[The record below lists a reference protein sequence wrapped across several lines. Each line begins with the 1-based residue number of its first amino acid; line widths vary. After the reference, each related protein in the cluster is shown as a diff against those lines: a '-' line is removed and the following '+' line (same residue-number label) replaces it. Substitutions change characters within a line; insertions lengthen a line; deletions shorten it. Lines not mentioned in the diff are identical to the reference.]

1 MLFVLF
7 FSFALFGLLFG
18 AKIQIFLGFHEKH
31 YLCTKYFIMK
41 NTIFTTIIL
50 AALVFAGC
58 KEEPKQTSFD
68 KKAALEFLY
77 AYMPLGDSVDY
88 SEGYYRE
95 CIHYAF
101 LAKQE
106 LPWGASIPER
116 EFKHFVVP
124 VRVNNEGL
132 DRFRATYYEELKNR
146 VKDLS
151 LKDAVLEVNHW
162 CHEHVNYKGS
172 DSRTS
177 APKTAFG
184 LSRLD
189 A

>member
-1 MLFVLF
+1 
-7 FSFALFGLLFG
+7 
-18 AKIQIFLGFHEKH
+18 
-31 YLCTKYFIMK
+31 MK

-58 KEEPKQTSFD
+58 KGEPKQTSFGEQE
-68 KKAALEFLY
+68 ALNFLY

-88 SEGYYRE
+88 SEDYYRE

-124 VRVNNEGL
+124 VRVNNENL
-132 DRFRATYYEELKNR
+132 DRFRAT
-146 VKDLS
+146 
-151 LKDAVLEVNHW
+151 
-162 CHEHVNYKGS
+162 
-172 DSRTS
+172 
-177 APKTAFG
+177 
-184 LSRLD
+184 
-189 A
+189 